1 MEAFNEKKITDT
13 DIERCDLTFV
23 HDDIVKKVNDEMP
36 EEEILYD
43 LAEFYKVFGDTTRIK
58 ILYILL
64 KSEMCVCDISQVLGV
79 SQSAVSHQLRMLK
92 QMKLVKYR
100 REGKSVFYSL
110 SDHHIELILRQ
121 GLEHI
126 SE

>member
-1 MEAFNEKKITDT
+1 MENSGDKRMVDT
-13 DIERCDLTFV
+13 DIERCDLTFI
-23 HDDIVKKVNDEMP
+23 HKDIVKKVNDEMP